1 MAREEKQA
9 NIYAIPKNSFD
20 TGYVFGGQFKTRN
33 FVEGVVVTLPF
44 LGIFLYGWAKLG
56 LDFESTVAY
65 CFILCAAVFVSV
77 VHGVGGDSLFE
88 FIARVVKFRQNRRI
102 SKYNPR
108 IKTELEPDYLLHDD
122 TMLPKE
128 KLKRALEN
136 IKSKVVGG
144 SDEPISADITD
155 EDLQVYY
162 DDDED
167 FVEKPDELKSKA
179 ELKAE
184 AKQRAREEKEFIKS
198 LPRNQR
204 RMARAEL
211 KRKHKEESTV
221 AYCFILCAAVFV
233 SVVHGV
239 GGDSLFEFIARVVKF
254 RQNRRIS
261 KYNPRI
267 KTELEPDYLLHD
279 DTMLPKEKL
288 KRALE
293 NIKSKVVGGS
303 DEPISADITDEDLQV
318 YYDDDEDFVEKPDE
332 LKSKAE
338 LKAEAKQRA
347 REEKEFI
354 KSLPRNQ
361 RRMARAELK
370 RKHKEEAEAA
380 KKREEERE
388 QMIQEAIKHRLEKA
402 ERVKA
407 AQMRAHL
414 TALERQRVLEQTQ
427 PETVDLGEQAAGVT
441 ETVLDVVLDEPADTA
456 VAEPVLDAEVSQEDT
471 TAERPDPELTEKGRE
486 VPDQSDTVEDV
497 LEDIEL
503 DDDTDLE
510 VGANPS
516 EVLDTSDMLDVELD
530 EVVEAET
537 NAQRKPSFEPRVVRN
552 EKYTERIVKPVKVK
566 PQIRSSRDISI
577 FDDEE

>member
-102 SKYNPR
+102 SKYRPR

-155 EDLQVYY
+155 DDLQVYY

-184 AKQRAREEKEFIKS
+184 AKQRAKK
-198 LPRNQR
+198 
-204 RMARAEL
+204 
-211 KRKHKEESTV
+211 
-221 AYCFILCAAVFV
+221 
-233 SVVHGV
+233 
-239 GGDSLFEFIARVVKF
+239 
-254 RQNRRIS
+254 
-261 KYNPRI
+261 
-267 KTELEPDYLLHD
+267 
-279 DTMLPKEKL
+279 
-288 KRALE
+288 
-293 NIKSKVVGGS
+293 
-303 DEPISADITDEDLQV
+303 
-318 YYDDDEDFVEKPDE
+318 
-332 LKSKAE
+332 
-338 LKAEAKQRA
+338 
-347 REEKEFI
+347 EKEFI

-407 AQMRAHL
+407 AQVRAHL

-456 VAEPVLDAEVSQEDT
+456 VAEPVLDAEVSQEDI
-471 TAERPDPELTEKGRE
+471 TAERPDPELTEKGSK
-486 VPDQSDTVEDV
+486 VPDQSVTVEDI

-510 VGANPS
+510 VGTNPS
-516 EVLDTSDMLDVELD
+516 KILDTSDMLDVEL
-530 EVVEAET
+530 EEAVGVEID
-537 NAQRKPSFEPRVVRN
+537 AQRKPSFEPRVVRN
-552 EKYTERIVKPVKVK
+552 ENYTEQTVKPVKVK

>member
-88 FIARVVKFRQNRRI
+88 CLARVVKFRQNRRI

-108 IKTELEPDYLLHDD
+108 IKTELEPDYLLHGD

-128 KLKRALEN
+128 KLKRALES

-155 EDLQVYY
+155 DDLQVYY

-184 AKQRAREEKEFIKS
+184 AKQRAK
-198 LPRNQR
+198 
-204 RMARAEL
+204 
-211 KRKHKEESTV
+211 
-221 AYCFILCAAVFV
+221 
-233 SVVHGV
+233 
-239 GGDSLFEFIARVVKF
+239 
-254 RQNRRIS
+254 
-261 KYNPRI
+261 
-267 KTELEPDYLLHD
+267 
-279 DTMLPKEKL
+279 
-288 KRALE
+288 
-293 NIKSKVVGGS
+293 
-303 DEPISADITDEDLQV
+303 
-318 YYDDDEDFVEKPDE
+318 
-332 LKSKAE
+332 
-338 LKAEAKQRA
+338 
-347 REEKEFI
+347 EEKEFI

-388 QMIQEAIKHRLEKA
+388 QMIQDAIKRRLEKA

-414 TALERQRVLEQTQ
+414 TTLERQRALEQAQ
-427 PETVDLGEQAAGVT
+427 PETVDSDEQANDMA
-441 ETVLDVVLDEPADTA
+441 ETVLDEPADTA
-456 VAEPVLDAEVSQEDT
+456 VAEPVLDTERPQEDT
-471 TAERPDPELTEKGRE
+471 TPERPDPELTEKGRE
-486 VPDQSDTVEDV
+486 VPDQSDMEETV
-497 LEDIEL
+497 LEEIEL

-510 VGANPS
+510 VGTNPS

-530 EVVEAET
+530 ESVGAET

-552 EKYTERIVKPVKVK
+552 EKYTEQTVKPVKVK

>member
-184 AKQRAREEKEFIKS
+184 AKQRAKEEKK
-198 LPRNQR
+198 
-204 RMARAEL
+204 
-211 KRKHKEESTV
+211 
-221 AYCFILCAAVFV
+221 
-233 SVVHGV
+233 
-239 GGDSLFEFIARVVKF
+239 
-254 RQNRRIS
+254 
-261 KYNPRI
+261 
-267 KTELEPDYLLHD
+267 
-279 DTMLPKEKL
+279 
-288 KRALE
+288 
-293 NIKSKVVGGS
+293 
-303 DEPISADITDEDLQV
+303 
-318 YYDDDEDFVEKPDE
+318 
-332 LKSKAE
+332 
-338 LKAEAKQRA
+338 
-347 REEKEFI
+347 FI

-471 TAERPDPELTEKGRE
+471 TAERPDPELTEKGSE

>member
-184 AKQRAREEKEFIKS
+184 AKQRAKEEKK
-198 LPRNQR
+198 
-204 RMARAEL
+204 
-211 KRKHKEESTV
+211 
-221 AYCFILCAAVFV
+221 
-233 SVVHGV
+233 
-239 GGDSLFEFIARVVKF
+239 
-254 RQNRRIS
+254 
-261 KYNPRI
+261 
-267 KTELEPDYLLHD
+267 
-279 DTMLPKEKL
+279 
-288 KRALE
+288 
-293 NIKSKVVGGS
+293 
-303 DEPISADITDEDLQV
+303 
-318 YYDDDEDFVEKPDE
+318 
-332 LKSKAE
+332 
-338 LKAEAKQRA
+338 
-347 REEKEFI
+347 FI

-471 TAERPDPELTEKGRE
+471 TAERPDPELTEKGSE
-486 VPDQSDTVEDV
+486 VLDQSDTVEDV

-566 PQIRSSRDISI
+566 PQIRSSRDIFI

>member
-155 EDLQVYY
+155 DDLQVYY

-184 AKQRAREEKEFIKS
+184 AKQRAKEEKE
-198 LPRNQR
+198 L
-204 RMARAEL
+204 
-211 KRKHKEESTV
+211 
-221 AYCFILCAAVFV
+221 
-233 SVVHGV
+233 
-239 GGDSLFEFIARVVKF
+239 
-254 RQNRRIS
+254 
-261 KYNPRI
+261 
-267 KTELEPDYLLHD
+267 
-279 DTMLPKEKL
+279 
-288 KRALE
+288 
-293 NIKSKVVGGS
+293 
-303 DEPISADITDEDLQV
+303 
-318 YYDDDEDFVEKPDE
+318 
-332 LKSKAE
+332 
-338 LKAEAKQRA
+338 
-347 REEKEFI
+347 I

-388 QMIQEAIKHRLEKA
+388 QMIQEAIKRRLEKA

-414 TALERQRVLEQTQ
+414 TALERQRVLEQAQ
-427 PETVDLGEQAAGVT
+427 PETVDLEELAAVVT
-441 ETVLDVVLDEPADTA
+441 ETVLDEPADTA
-456 VAEPVLDAEVSQEDT
+456 VAKPVLDAEVSQEDT

-510 VGANPS
+510 VGTNPS
-516 EVLDTSDMLDVELD
+516 EALDTSDMLDVELD
-530 EVVEAET
+530 EAVEAET
-537 NAQRKPSFEPRVVRN
+537 DTRRKPSFEPRVVRN
-552 EKYTERIVKPVKVK
+552 EKYTEQTVKPVKVK

>member
-184 AKQRAREEKEFIKS
+184 AKQRAKEEKE
-198 LPRNQR
+198 L
-204 RMARAEL
+204 
-211 KRKHKEESTV
+211 
-221 AYCFILCAAVFV
+221 
-233 SVVHGV
+233 
-239 GGDSLFEFIARVVKF
+239 
-254 RQNRRIS
+254 
-261 KYNPRI
+261 
-267 KTELEPDYLLHD
+267 
-279 DTMLPKEKL
+279 
-288 KRALE
+288 
-293 NIKSKVVGGS
+293 
-303 DEPISADITDEDLQV
+303 
-318 YYDDDEDFVEKPDE
+318 
-332 LKSKAE
+332 
-338 LKAEAKQRA
+338 
-347 REEKEFI
+347 I

-471 TAERPDPELTEKGRE
+471 TAERPDPELTEKGSE

>member
-211 KRKHKEESTV
+211 KRKHMSE
-221 AYCFILCAAVFV
+221 
-233 SVVHGV
+233 VHNNDIRELLDV
-239 GGDSLFEFIARVVKF
+239 IPVIPHNLMMEYLTRQYNMTPNKAREVIYNACRKGS
-254 RQNRRIS
+254 NRRPACYVTNDGLA
-261 KYNPRI
+261 KA
-267 KTELEPDYLLHD
+267 DYVTMTSLYRKRCRAFRVACEFLPEGRQFSIPSTCPWLLSFCF
-279 DTMLPKEKL
+279 E
-288 KRALE
+288 
-293 NIKSKVVGGS
+293 GS
-303 DEPISADITDEDLQV
+303 V
-318 YYDDDEDFVEKPDE
+318 YYVCEFEKGKELIVADVIRNAGIREDMMSVTSRIAIMRPGVNRELLNGCGIRFFCVVDDDY
-332 LKSKAE
+332 
-338 LKAEAKQRA
+338 
-347 REEKEFI
+347 
-354 KSLPRNQ
+354 N
-361 RRMARAELK
+361 
-370 RKHKEEAEAA
+370 
-380 KKREEERE
+380 
-388 QMIQEAIKHRLEKA
+388 LE
-402 ERVKA
+402 
-407 AQMRAHL
+407 
-414 TALERQRVLEQTQ
+414 
-427 PETVDLGEQAAGVT
+427 VT
-441 ETVLDVVLDEPADTA
+441 E
-456 VAEPVLDAEVSQEDT
+456 Q
-471 TAERPDPELTEKGRE
+471 
-486 VPDQSDTVEDV
+486 VPDQ
-497 LEDIEL
+497 
-503 DDDTDLE
+503 E
-510 VGANPS
+510 VWDGVP
-516 EVLDTSDMLDVELD
+516 
-530 EVVEAET
+530 
-537 NAQRKPSFEPRVVRN
+537 
-552 EKYTERIVKPVKVK
+552 IVK
-566 PQIRSSRDISI
+566 
-577 FDDEE
+577 

>member
-136 IKSKVVGG
+136 IKSRVVGG

-155 EDLQVYY
+155 DDLQVYY

-179 ELKAE
+179 ELKAK
-184 AKQRAREEKEFIKS
+184 AKQRAK
-198 LPRNQR
+198 
-204 RMARAEL
+204 
-211 KRKHKEESTV
+211 
-221 AYCFILCAAVFV
+221 
-233 SVVHGV
+233 
-239 GGDSLFEFIARVVKF
+239 
-254 RQNRRIS
+254 
-261 KYNPRI
+261 
-267 KTELEPDYLLHD
+267 
-279 DTMLPKEKL
+279 
-288 KRALE
+288 
-293 NIKSKVVGGS
+293 
-303 DEPISADITDEDLQV
+303 
-318 YYDDDEDFVEKPDE
+318 
-332 LKSKAE
+332 
-338 LKAEAKQRA
+338 
-347 REEKEFI
+347 EEKEFI

-388 QMIQEAIKHRLEKA
+388 QMIQEAIKRRLEKA

-471 TAERPDPELTEKGRE
+471 TAERPDPELTEKWSE
-486 VPDQSDTVEDV
+486 VPDQSDTVEDI

-510 VGANPS
+510 VGTNPS
-516 EVLDTSDMLDVELD
+516 KILDTSDMLDVEL
-530 EVVEAET
+530 EEAVGVEID
-537 NAQRKPSFEPRVVRN
+537 AQRKPSFEPRVVRN
-552 EKYTERIVKPVKVK
+552 ENYTEQTVKPVKVK

>member
-184 AKQRAREEKEFIKS
+184 AKQRAKEEKK
-198 LPRNQR
+198 
-204 RMARAEL
+204 
-211 KRKHKEESTV
+211 
-221 AYCFILCAAVFV
+221 
-233 SVVHGV
+233 
-239 GGDSLFEFIARVVKF
+239 
-254 RQNRRIS
+254 
-261 KYNPRI
+261 
-267 KTELEPDYLLHD
+267 
-279 DTMLPKEKL
+279 
-288 KRALE
+288 
-293 NIKSKVVGGS
+293 
-303 DEPISADITDEDLQV
+303 
-318 YYDDDEDFVEKPDE
+318 
-332 LKSKAE
+332 
-338 LKAEAKQRA
+338 
-347 REEKEFI
+347 FI

-471 TAERPDPELTEKGRE
+471 TAERPDPELTEKGSE

-537 NAQRKPSFEPRVVRN
+537 NAQRNPSFEPRVVRN

>member
-155 EDLQVYY
+155 DDLQVYY

-184 AKQRAREEKEFIKS
+184 AKQRAK
-198 LPRNQR
+198 
-204 RMARAEL
+204 
-211 KRKHKEESTV
+211 
-221 AYCFILCAAVFV
+221 
-233 SVVHGV
+233 
-239 GGDSLFEFIARVVKF
+239 
-254 RQNRRIS
+254 
-261 KYNPRI
+261 
-267 KTELEPDYLLHD
+267 
-279 DTMLPKEKL
+279 
-288 KRALE
+288 
-293 NIKSKVVGGS
+293 
-303 DEPISADITDEDLQV
+303 
-318 YYDDDEDFVEKPDE
+318 
-332 LKSKAE
+332 
-338 LKAEAKQRA
+338 
-347 REEKEFI
+347 EEKEFI

-388 QMIQEAIKHRLEKA
+388 RMIQEAIKRRLEKA

-414 TALERQRVLEQTQ
+414 TALERQRVLEQAQ
-427 PETVDLGEQAAGVT
+427 PETVDLEEQAAGVT

-456 VAEPVLDAEVSQEDT
+456 VVEPVPDAEVSQEDT
-471 TAERPDPELTEKGRE
+471 TAERPDPELTEK
-486 VPDQSDTVEDV
+486 DQSDTVEDV

-503 DDDTDLE
+503 DDDTDIE
-510 VGANPS
+510 AGTNPS
-516 EVLDTSDMLDVELD
+516 EVLDTSDILDVEL
-530 EVVEAET
+530 EEAVGVET
-537 NAQRKPSFEPRVVRN
+537 DAQRKPSFEPRVVRN
-552 EKYTERIVKPVKVK
+552 ENYTEQIVKPVKVK

>member
-155 EDLQVYY
+155 DDLQVYY

-184 AKQRAREEKEFIKS
+184 AKQRAK
-198 LPRNQR
+198 
-204 RMARAEL
+204 
-211 KRKHKEESTV
+211 
-221 AYCFILCAAVFV
+221 
-233 SVVHGV
+233 
-239 GGDSLFEFIARVVKF
+239 
-254 RQNRRIS
+254 
-261 KYNPRI
+261 
-267 KTELEPDYLLHD
+267 
-279 DTMLPKEKL
+279 
-288 KRALE
+288 
-293 NIKSKVVGGS
+293 
-303 DEPISADITDEDLQV
+303 
-318 YYDDDEDFVEKPDE
+318 
-332 LKSKAE
+332 
-338 LKAEAKQRA
+338 
-347 REEKEFI
+347 EEKEFI

-388 QMIQEAIKHRLEKA
+388 QMIQEAIKRRLEKA

-414 TALERQRVLEQTQ
+414 TALERQRVLEQAQ
-427 PETVDLGEQAAGVT
+427 PETVDLGEQAAEVA
-441 ETVLDVVLDEPADTA
+441 ETVLDEPADTA

-471 TAERPDPELTEKGRE
+471 TAERPDPELTEKGGE
-486 VPDQSDTVEDV
+486 VPDQSDTVEDI

-510 VGANPS
+510 VGTNPS
-516 EVLDTSDMLDVELD
+516 KILDTSDMLDVEL
-530 EVVEAET
+530 EEAVGVEID
-537 NAQRKPSFEPRVVRN
+537 AQRKPSFEPRVVRN

>member
-184 AKQRAREEKEFIKS
+184 AKQRAK
-198 LPRNQR
+198 
-204 RMARAEL
+204 
-211 KRKHKEESTV
+211 
-221 AYCFILCAAVFV
+221 
-233 SVVHGV
+233 
-239 GGDSLFEFIARVVKF
+239 
-254 RQNRRIS
+254 
-261 KYNPRI
+261 
-267 KTELEPDYLLHD
+267 
-279 DTMLPKEKL
+279 
-288 KRALE
+288 
-293 NIKSKVVGGS
+293 
-303 DEPISADITDEDLQV
+303 
-318 YYDDDEDFVEKPDE
+318 
-332 LKSKAE
+332 
-338 LKAEAKQRA
+338 
-347 REEKEFI
+347 EEKEFI

-380 KKREEERE
+380 KKSEEERE
-388 QMIQEAIKHRLEKA
+388 QMIQEAIKRRLEKA

-414 TALERQRVLEQTQ
+414 TALERQRVLEQAQ
-427 PETVDLGEQAAGVT
+427 PETVNLEEQAAEVAK
-441 ETVLDVVLDEPADTA
+441 TVLDVVLDEPTDTA
-456 VAEPVLDAEVSQEDT
+456 TAEPVPDAEVS
-471 TAERPDPELTEKGRE
+471 
-486 VPDQSDTVEDV
+486 

-503 DDDTDLE
+503 DDDTDIE

-552 EKYTERIVKPVKVK
+552 EKYTEQIVKPVKVK

>member
-155 EDLQVYY
+155 DDLQVYY

-184 AKQRAREEKEFIKS
+184 AKQRAK
-198 LPRNQR
+198 
-204 RMARAEL
+204 
-211 KRKHKEESTV
+211 
-221 AYCFILCAAVFV
+221 
-233 SVVHGV
+233 
-239 GGDSLFEFIARVVKF
+239 
-254 RQNRRIS
+254 
-261 KYNPRI
+261 
-267 KTELEPDYLLHD
+267 
-279 DTMLPKEKL
+279 
-288 KRALE
+288 
-293 NIKSKVVGGS
+293 
-303 DEPISADITDEDLQV
+303 
-318 YYDDDEDFVEKPDE
+318 
-332 LKSKAE
+332 
-338 LKAEAKQRA
+338 
-347 REEKEFI
+347 EEKEFI

-388 QMIQEAIKHRLEKA
+388 QMIQEAIKRRLEKA

-414 TALERQRVLEQTQ
+414 TALERQRVLEQAQ
-427 PETVDLGEQAAGVT
+427 PETVNLEEQAAEVT
-441 ETVLDVVLDEPADTA
+441 ETVLDEPADTA
-456 VAEPVLDAEVSQEDT
+456 VAKPVLDAEVSQEDT
-471 TAERPDPELTEKGRE
+471 TAERPDPEFTEKGRE

-510 VGANPS
+510 VGTNPS
-516 EVLDTSDMLDVELD
+516 EALDTSDMLDVELD
-530 EVVEAET
+530 EAVEAET
-537 NAQRKPSFEPRVVRN
+537 DTRRKPSFEPRVVRN
-552 EKYTERIVKPVKVK
+552 EKYTEQTVKPVKVK

>member
-155 EDLQVYY
+155 DDLQVYY

-184 AKQRAREEKEFIKS
+184 AKQRAE
-198 LPRNQR
+198 
-204 RMARAEL
+204 
-211 KRKHKEESTV
+211 
-221 AYCFILCAAVFV
+221 
-233 SVVHGV
+233 
-239 GGDSLFEFIARVVKF
+239 
-254 RQNRRIS
+254 
-261 KYNPRI
+261 
-267 KTELEPDYLLHD
+267 
-279 DTMLPKEKL
+279 
-288 KRALE
+288 
-293 NIKSKVVGGS
+293 
-303 DEPISADITDEDLQV
+303 
-318 YYDDDEDFVEKPDE
+318 
-332 LKSKAE
+332 
-338 LKAEAKQRA
+338 
-347 REEKEFI
+347 EEKEFI

-407 AQMRAHL
+407 AQVRAHL

-456 VAEPVLDAEVSQEDT
+456 VAEPVLDAEVSQEDI
-471 TAERPDPELTEKGRE
+471 TAERPDPELTEKGSK
-486 VPDQSDTVEDV
+486 VPDQSVTVEDI

-510 VGANPS
+510 VGTNPS
-516 EVLDTSDMLDVELD
+516 KILDTSDMLDVEL
-530 EVVEAET
+530 EEAVGVEID
-537 NAQRKPSFEPRVVRN
+537 AQRKPSFEPRVVRN
-552 EKYTERIVKPVKVK
+552 ENYTEQTVKPVKVK

>member
-155 EDLQVYY
+155 DDLQVYY

-184 AKQRAREEKEFIKS
+184 AKQRAKEEKE
-198 LPRNQR
+198 L
-204 RMARAEL
+204 
-211 KRKHKEESTV
+211 
-221 AYCFILCAAVFV
+221 
-233 SVVHGV
+233 
-239 GGDSLFEFIARVVKF
+239 
-254 RQNRRIS
+254 
-261 KYNPRI
+261 
-267 KTELEPDYLLHD
+267 
-279 DTMLPKEKL
+279 
-288 KRALE
+288 
-293 NIKSKVVGGS
+293 
-303 DEPISADITDEDLQV
+303 
-318 YYDDDEDFVEKPDE
+318 
-332 LKSKAE
+332 
-338 LKAEAKQRA
+338 
-347 REEKEFI
+347 I

-388 QMIQEAIKHRLEKA
+388 QMIQEAIKRRLEKA

-414 TALERQRVLEQTQ
+414 TALERQRVLEQAQ
-427 PETVDLGEQAAGVT
+427 PETVDLEEQAAEVT
-441 ETVLDVVLDEPADTA
+441 ETVLDEPADTA
-456 VAEPVLDAEVSQEDT
+456 VAKPVLDAEVSQEDT

-510 VGANPS
+510 VGTNPS
-516 EVLDTSDMLDVELD
+516 EALDTSDMLDVELD
-530 EVVEAET
+530 EAAEAET
-537 NAQRKPSFEPRVVRN
+537 NAQCKPSFEPRVVRN
-552 EKYTERIVKPVKVK
+552 EKYTEQTVKPVKVK

>member
-155 EDLQVYY
+155 DDLQVYY

-184 AKQRAREEKEFIKS
+184 AKQRAK
-198 LPRNQR
+198 
-204 RMARAEL
+204 
-211 KRKHKEESTV
+211 
-221 AYCFILCAAVFV
+221 
-233 SVVHGV
+233 
-239 GGDSLFEFIARVVKF
+239 
-254 RQNRRIS
+254 
-261 KYNPRI
+261 
-267 KTELEPDYLLHD
+267 
-279 DTMLPKEKL
+279 
-288 KRALE
+288 
-293 NIKSKVVGGS
+293 
-303 DEPISADITDEDLQV
+303 
-318 YYDDDEDFVEKPDE
+318 
-332 LKSKAE
+332 
-338 LKAEAKQRA
+338 
-347 REEKEFI
+347 EEKEFI

-427 PETVDLGEQAAGVT
+427 PETV
-441 ETVLDVVLDEPADTA
+441 

-471 TAERPDPELTEKGRE
+471 TAERPDPELTEKGSE

>member
-184 AKQRAREEKEFIKS
+184 AKQRAKEEKK
-198 LPRNQR
+198 
-204 RMARAEL
+204 
-211 KRKHKEESTV
+211 
-221 AYCFILCAAVFV
+221 
-233 SVVHGV
+233 
-239 GGDSLFEFIARVVKF
+239 
-254 RQNRRIS
+254 
-261 KYNPRI
+261 
-267 KTELEPDYLLHD
+267 
-279 DTMLPKEKL
+279 
-288 KRALE
+288 
-293 NIKSKVVGGS
+293 
-303 DEPISADITDEDLQV
+303 
-318 YYDDDEDFVEKPDE
+318 
-332 LKSKAE
+332 
-338 LKAEAKQRA
+338 
-347 REEKEFI
+347 FI

-370 RKHKEEAEAA
+370 RKHKEEAEVA

-407 AQMRAHL
+407 AQVRAHL

-456 VAEPVLDAEVSQEDT
+456 VAEPVLDAEVSQEDI
-471 TAERPDPELTEKGRE
+471 TAERPDPELTEKGSK
-486 VPDQSDTVEDV
+486 VPDQSVTVEDI

-510 VGANPS
+510 VGTNPS
-516 EVLDTSDMLDVELD
+516 KILDTSDMLDVEL
-530 EVVEAET
+530 EEAVGVEID
-537 NAQRKPSFEPRVVRN
+537 AQRKPSFEPRVVRN
-552 EKYTERIVKPVKVK
+552 ENYTEQTVKPVKVK

>member
-184 AKQRAREEKEFIKS
+184 AKQRAKEEKEF
-198 LPRNQR
+198 N
-204 RMARAEL
+204 
-211 KRKHKEESTV
+211 
-221 AYCFILCAAVFV
+221 
-233 SVVHGV
+233 
-239 GGDSLFEFIARVVKF
+239 
-254 RQNRRIS
+254 
-261 KYNPRI
+261 
-267 KTELEPDYLLHD
+267 
-279 DTMLPKEKL
+279 
-288 KRALE
+288 
-293 NIKSKVVGGS
+293 
-303 DEPISADITDEDLQV
+303 
-318 YYDDDEDFVEKPDE
+318 
-332 LKSKAE
+332 
-338 LKAEAKQRA
+338 
-347 REEKEFI
+347 

>member
-155 EDLQVYY
+155 DDLQVYY

-184 AKQRAREEKEFIKS
+184 AKQRAK
-198 LPRNQR
+198 
-204 RMARAEL
+204 
-211 KRKHKEESTV
+211 
-221 AYCFILCAAVFV
+221 
-233 SVVHGV
+233 
-239 GGDSLFEFIARVVKF
+239 
-254 RQNRRIS
+254 
-261 KYNPRI
+261 
-267 KTELEPDYLLHD
+267 
-279 DTMLPKEKL
+279 
-288 KRALE
+288 
-293 NIKSKVVGGS
+293 
-303 DEPISADITDEDLQV
+303 
-318 YYDDDEDFVEKPDE
+318 
-332 LKSKAE
+332 
-338 LKAEAKQRA
+338 
-347 REEKEFI
+347 EEKEFI

-388 QMIQEAIKHRLEKA
+388 QMIQEAIKRRLEKA

-414 TALERQRVLEQTQ
+414 TALERQRVLEQAQ
-427 PETVDLGEQAAGVT
+427 PETVDLGEQAAEVA
-441 ETVLDVVLDEPADTA
+441 ETVLDEPADAAT
-456 VAEPVLDAEVSQEDT
+456 AEPVPDAEVSQEDT
-471 TAERPDPELTEKGRE
+471 TAERPDTELTEKGRE
-486 VPDQSDTVEDV
+486 VPDKSDTVEDV

-510 VGANPS
+510 VGTNPS
-516 EVLDTSDMLDVELD
+516 KILDTSDMLDVEL
-530 EVVEAET
+530 EEAVGVEID
-537 NAQRKPSFEPRVVRN
+537 AQRKPSFEPRVVRN